1 MGLFGALMAKFAPH
15 ANIWRLFLAP
25 ALWQVTEFLRG
36 WVLTGFPWLQFGY
49 SQIDGYEI
57 APIFGVE
64 MITLLLFSI
73 SGLLVLA
80 ILRRSF
86 IALAT
91 AVVLLFAPL
100 VAKNIQWF
108 TPLEDNK
115 MQVALV
121 QGNIPQ
127 SMKWEASFY
136 RNQRYLYGVI
146 SSLYW

>member
-1 MGLFGALMAKFAPH
+1 MKSL
-15 ANIWRLFLAP
+15 
-25 ALWQVTEFLRG
+25 
-36 WVLTGFPWLQFGY
+36 
-49 SQIDGYEI
+49 

-108 TPLEDNK
+108 T
-115 MQVALV
+115 A
-121 QGNIPQ
+121 
-127 SMKWEASFY
+127 
-136 RNQRYLYGVI
+136 
-146 SSLYW
+146 